1 MNPFN
6 SAATLGT
13 NGFEVSLNYFT
24 GIPDINTLSD
34 PNLKKNFRS
43 LLKKDDTTK
52 EKALREILNSSDVR
66 IFEDYT
72 AAVAW
77 VQIYPKLS
85 IDLSRNV
92 RLLAHQLQTK
102 IVHTLGKKYSR
113 FLPDT
118 IGAWIIGT
126 YDTERVVSS
135 QVRTEFLSCFNEEKF
150 ESLFT
155 IFQVPLLNF
164 VNQLLNSETQ
174 NSLSNEQ
181 QVSKDEAL
189 LKFNRAVTSSTQMF
203 QRALQL
209 PNHSE
214 ESVELIDK
222 ITDSHSPLWDN
233 FSSKDLNIR
242 RHTLQTVPL
251 LLSYSENL
259 LKPLTKA
266 VFKSCRKINK
276 KQALLNSTIV
286 LPTLNAL
293 HRLVVQSN
301 NFWTLSKNSQDY
313 FIDFVSLGSCN
324 CDPIYYRLL
333 SEIITSSDDS
343 FISLENDAFFTTIT
357 DIIYRSISKERQSNS
372 IVVGWII
379 FLDIILKFKVP
390 EELIIKKVTPFIV
403 SLLNKSKLDS
413 AIVKKTSHFFV
424 ALPSDELLLTINDL
438 VLDSLVGKKI
448 IFGEEP
454 LNAELFLNNYFN
466 VLASEPDSLSEC
478 LRMLC
483 SNALNSLEDE
493 ELDLEEK
500 PTNSLVLVEGI
511 ISHNFTEYSNEVEG
525 FLFGLLAFLDVSFVK
540 EPLKTLTLYSES
552 QLFDDRVLHEVIN
565 DFFVKLEDVN
575 DNLLISYFLKKI
587 PQIKHFDIAK
597 CPNLVSFTLKKSGQS
612 FTENDSAVIFK
623 LLTKDVLKNLYNQAL
638 DSSKHW
644 EGFIANCCSQ
654 YQNDLFLKFVL
665 EEPQF
670 LVNLWKR
677 FSSSKDL
684 LNLIE
689 INNNTDPNFIVE
701 FKQSLLSFLLQASFE
716 DSKNVPEILAHI
728 LKAENGPEM
737 LALPDKRLIT
747 NLANGVK
754 FGSYQ
759 TILSNPLQHNVA
771 LFKIDDVHNGESL
784 RSIYSISAVISYIL
798 FLLKNKLVAE
808 KVHIK
813 VLAVLTEAVVD
824 HTFLSPDPEAYL
836 VDLHSNSVNYILG
849 LTKDLTTEDVL
860 NVISDANTESVL
872 SSLLKEAEKN
882 IFVARIA
889 TRILSNKL
897 QYSKPAMFTLSFLND
912 LYKRGLPILSIV
924 LISLPQEVLFSTE
937 LDRFRNQIASYLVGI
952 QNSKEILSSGLPH
965 LTLLN
970 NFTLLEEETISNT
983 VEIIEANRSMM
994 VLQSFSKLLECDI
1007 AYDQGF
1013 IPMRIQM
1020 LIYLHNCISKK
1031 LINSDGLAPTYEVLS
1046 NLVRDSLGVV
1056 SMELESATATEL
1068 TKGMSIALAYFTFRS
1083 LILLQKSSQVNSDIW
1098 MSEKETIIT
1107 EFLAVVKVFDF
1118 KVENLCTE
1126 LVLNFTEQVLIDI
1139 VPDSSLNEEIDFF
1152 YEQLETSFSLL
1163 MLKVTTQVL
1172 YKVLLN
1178 NHQNFVIEMELQKM
1192 SVKADEDTQKL
1203 KPELP
1208 PLLIQLI
1215 TTPFEEYIEFES
1227 PEVVA
1232 RYLFGWYLVLLH
1244 FRNVTYDIR
1253 KSYLG
1258 QIEDFLSGF
1267 LSFVFWQIDFE
1278 HDKSFYQHLKSNTQ
1292 VNRPMIFEKLSSDL
1306 PMDVQFKTFTVYLY
1320 YTALELLGSSCKHWF
1335 MDIKN
1340 RQLKSTIE
1348 EVTKTLISPILI
1360 NSELDAVDRRLKS
1373 SEILTKDENLK
1384 VKTNRQQHDVKS
1396 QYTIDEQTMEM
1407 TIRLPDTYPLTN
1419 VMVEGLHRIGVKEQQ
1434 WRAWLNSCQRVISS
1448 SNGTIIE
1455 ALELF
1460 NKNVNYHFSGFEECA
1475 VCYSILH
1482 LDSSL
1487 PSQSC
1492 HTCNNKFHSGCL
1504 YKWFKSS
1511 GTSTCPLCRS
1521 TFNFSRRKLDTERS
1535 REQF

>member
-24 GIPDINTLSD
+24 GIPDVNTLSD

-43 LLKKDDTTK
+43 LLKKDETTK
-52 EKALREILNSSDVR
+52 EKALKEIINSSDVR

-113 FLPDT
+113 FLADT

-135 QVRTEFLSCFNEEKF
+135 QVKTEFLSCFNEEKF

-164 VNQLLNSETQ
+164 VNQLVNSETQ
-174 NSLSNEQ
+174 DSLSNEQ
-181 QVSKDEAL
+181 QVSKDEAQ
-189 LKFNRAVTSSTQMF
+189 LKFNRAITSSTQMF
-203 QRALQL
+203 QRVLQL
-209 PNHSE
+209 PNHSK
-214 ESVELIDK
+214 ESVELIET
-222 ITDSHSPLWDN
+222 ITGSHSLLWDN

-242 RHTLQTVPL
+242 RHTLQTVPV
-251 LLSYSENL
+251 LLSYSEKL

-276 KQALLNSTIV
+276 KQVLLNSTII

-293 HRLVVQSN
+293 YRLAAQCN
-301 NFWTLSKNSQDY
+301 NVWTFSKNSQDH
-313 FIDFVSLGSCN
+313 FIEFISLGSCN
-324 CDPIYYRLL
+324 CDPVYYRLL
-333 SEIITSSDDS
+333 SEIITLSDDS
-343 FISLENDAFFTTIT
+343 FISIENDVFFTTIT
-357 DIIYRSISKERQSNS
+357 DIIYRSISKERQNS
-372 IVVGWII
+372 SVIAGWVT
-379 FLDIILKFKVP
+379 FLDLILKFKVA
-390 EELIIKKVTPFIV
+390 EDLIIKTVTPFIV

-413 AIVKKTSHFFV
+413 AIVKKASNFFV

-438 VLDSLVGKKI
+438 VLDSFVGKKI

-454 LNAELFLNNYFN
+454 LNAEFFLNNYFN
-466 VLASEPDSLSEC
+466 VLASEPNSLSEC
-478 LRMLC
+478 LSMLC

-493 ELDLEEK
+493 ELDLDEK

-511 ISHNFTEYSNEVEG
+511 ISHDFTEYSNEVKS
-525 FLFGLLAFLDVSFVK
+525 FLFGLLSFLDVNFVK
-540 EPLKTLTLYSES
+540 QPLRTLALYSES
-552 QLFDDRVLHEVIN
+552 ELFDDKVLHEVIN
-565 DFFVKLEDVN
+565 DFFVKLEDIN
-575 DNLLISYFLKKI
+575 DSLLIAYFLKRI

-623 LLTKDVLKNLYNQAL
+623 LLTKDVLKNLYGQAL
-638 DSSKHW
+638 NSSKDW

-677 FSSSKDL
+677 FPSSNEL

-689 INNNTDPNFIVE
+689 TNNSTNPEFIVE

-716 DSKNVPEILAHI
+716 DFKNVPEILAHI
-728 LKAENGPEM
+728 LQAENGPEM
-737 LALPDKRLIT
+737 LALPDAKL
-747 NLANGVK
+747 LAYLTNGVK
-754 FGSYQ
+754 FSSYQ

-771 LFKIDDVHNGESL
+771 LFKIDDFDSGDSST
-784 RSIYSISAVISYIL
+784 SIYSISAVISYVL
-798 FLLKNKLVAE
+798 FLLKNNFIADE
-808 KVHIK
+808 MHIK
-813 VLAVLTEAVVD
+813 VLAVLAEAVVD
-824 HTFLSPDPEAYL
+824 HTFLSPDPEIDL
-836 VDLHSNSVNYILG
+836 VDLHSNSVNYLLG
-849 LTKDLTTEDVL
+849 STKDLTTEDVL
-860 NVISDANTESVL
+860 NVISDANSESVL

-882 IFVARIA
+882 IFVARITA
-889 TRILSNKL
+889 RILSNKL
-897 QYSKPAMFTLSFLND
+897 QYSKPPMFSPSFFND
-912 LYKRGLPILSIV
+912 LYKRGLPVLSVV
-924 LISLPQEVLFSTE
+924 LISLPQEVLFATE

-952 QNSKEILSSGLPH
+952 RNSKEILSSGLPH

-970 NFTLLEEETISNT
+970 NFTLLERETFSSSG
-983 VEIIEANRSMM
+983 IIEASRSMM
-994 VLQSFSKLLECDI
+994 VLQSFSKLLESDI
-1007 AYDQGF
+1007 AYDQEF

-1020 LIYLHNCISKK
+1020 LIFLHNCLSKK
-1031 LINSDGLAPTYEVLS
+1031 LINSDGLALAYEILS

-1056 SMELESATATEL
+1056 SMELESATATEV
-1068 TKGMSIALAYFTFRS
+1068 TKGMSTALAYYTLRS
-1083 LILLQKSSQVNSDIW
+1083 LILLQKFSEVNNDSW

-1107 EFLAVVKVFDF
+1107 EFLAVVKVFNF

-1126 LVLNFTEQVLIDI
+1126 LVLNLVQQVLLDI

-1152 YEQLETSFSLL
+1152 YEQLTTSFSIL
-1163 MLKVTTQVL
+1163 MLKVATQVL
-1172 YKVLLN
+1172 YKVLFN

-1192 SVKADEDTQKL
+1192 SIKADEDTPEL

-1208 PLLIQLI
+1208 PFLIQLI

-1227 PEVVA
+1227 QEVVA

-1253 KSYLG
+1253 RSYIR
-1258 QIEDFLSGF
+1258 QVEDYLSKF
-1267 LSFVFWQIDFE
+1267 LSFVFLQIDFE
-1278 HDKSFYQHLKSNTQ
+1278 HDKSFYQLLKSNTQ
-1292 VNRPMIFEKLSSDL
+1292 VDRPMIFDKFSSDL
-1306 PMDVQFKTFTVYLY
+1306 PMDAQFKTFTVHLY

-1360 NSELDAVDRRLKS
+1360 NSELDAVDKRLKS
-1373 SEILTKDENLK
+1373 SEVLTKDENLK

-1419 VMVEGLHRIGVKEQQ
+1419 VVVEGLHRIGVKEQQ